1 MADMQMQEA
10 VQFLEEDLKTY
21 RLGKANPTI
30 FNSVL
35 VDYYGTRTPLPQ
47 MSSVS
52 ATDAKTLVIQ
62 PWDKSMIGKIEKAI
76 MDANLGSGW
85 NMVNLFVDIHANKS

>member
-1 MADMQMQEA
+1 MLDERAKEILEMADMQMQEA

-47 MSSVS
+47 MSS
-52 ATDAKTLVIQ
+52 ATWALVLSGLYCETGT
-62 PWDKSMIGKIEKAI
+62 WIG
-76 MDANLGSGW
+76 LS
-85 NMVNLFVDIHANKS
+85 S